1 MSIDSTAQAPRDR
14 NFAAAP
20 AFAAATP
27 MQRVALLALF
37 TYLVSPLA
45 IQAWLGGWHAV
56 GDKLFVF
63 SLLTSLL
70 WLALAYVAST
80 RPAMMHLLLL
90 PLYVTT
96 AVDLFLLANFG
107 ARLSS
112 GYVTILLTDKSDAN
126 EFLSTYGLP
135 VALVTA
141 AFVLIY
147 VPSVIAMRGYRRRA
161 SRRWAVA
168 VGGLLLVIYG
178 LAFGRGVFQ
187 GWGWRTAALDLAAH
201 ETSAPMGVAF
211 QSAVALKLH
220 ADSKE
225 LREVRARFSFGAT
238 KAPSP
243 SQEIYVWVVG
253 ESSRPANWSLFGY
266 NRDTTPRLR
275 ATPGVVAMPYML
287 TTAPH
292 TSVAVPSMLSLQPI
306 TDWNA
311 IQGEKSIVGAFNE
324 TGFATHWLSTQDVD
338 SWAGIIPQLASES
351 KHRRY
356 FDRGF
361 DGALLAPLREIVDK
375 ASASSK
381 LFIVLQTKGSHFDF
395 SRRYPAEFA
404 RFSTPGGP
412 RSASLVDA
420 YDNSILY
427 TDWFLAELINI
438 LDRKNLHATMVF
450 TSDHGENLLDD
461 DKQLLGHAVGNQH
474 DLQTAAFMWFSQ
486 ATRSAHADKISNA
499 ERHAN
504 ARLSLADLPHSLLDL
519 AGIQTKQLDLRK
531 SIFQPTFEAKRRS
544 YYVRGE
550 LRQEP
555 AASTPEDLTPD
566 KRSP

>member
-1 MSIDSTAQAPRDR
+1 VSVESKVELPRKSS
-14 NFAAAP
+14 FADVP
-20 AFAAATP
+20 ALAEFTVTH
-27 MQRVALLALF
+27 RLALLSLYAFL
-37 TYLVSPLA
+37 LSPLA
-45 IQAWLGGWHAV
+45 IQAWLGGRNAV

-63 SLLTSLL
+63 SVVTSLL
-70 WLALAYVAST
+70 WLALAYVAT
-80 RPAMMHLLLL
+80 QRPARMHLLLL

-112 GYVTILLTDKSDAN
+112 GYVTILITDKSDID
-126 EFLSTYGLP
+126 EFLATYGLA

-141 AFVLIY
+141 LLALVY
-147 VPSVIAMRGYRRRA
+147 VPSIVAMRGSRRRA
-161 SRRWAVA
+161 SRRWALA

-178 LAFGRGVFQ
+178 LAFGRGVYQ

-201 ETSAPMGVAF
+201 ETGAPMGVAF

-225 LREVRARFSFGAT
+225 LREARARFSFGAT
-238 KAPSP
+238 KAPS
-243 SQEIYVWVVG
+243 SAQEIYVWVVG

-266 NRDTTPRLR
+266 ARDTTPRLR
-275 ATPGVVAMPYML
+275 ATPGVIAMPHML

-292 TSVAVPSMLSLQPI
+292 TSVAVPSMLSLRPI

-311 IQGEKSIVGAFNE
+311 IQSEKSIVGAFNE
-324 TGFATHWLSTQDVD
+324 TGFVTHWLSTQDVD
-338 SWAGIIPQLASES
+338 SWAGIVPQLASES

-361 DGALLAPLREIVDK
+361 DGALLAPLREIVDN

-404 RFSTPGGP
+404 RYSTPGGS
-412 RSASLVDA
+412 RRDSLVDA
-420 YDNSILY
+420 YDNSIVY

-438 LDRKNLHATMVF
+438 LDRKDLHATLVY

-461 DKQLLGHAVGNQH
+461 DKQLLGHAVANQH

-486 ATRSAHADKISNA
+486 ATRNAHADKISNA

-504 ARLSLADLPHSLLDL
+504 ARLSLSDLPHSLLDL
-519 AGIQTKQLDLRK
+519 AGIRTRQLDLRK
-531 SIFQPTFEAKRRS
+531 SVFQPTFEPQRRS
-544 YYVRGE
+544 YFVRGE

-555 AASTPEDLTPD
+555 LASSPDDLTPD
-566 KRSP
+566 RRSP